1 MEKKIKRIPV
11 KDEMNGRLMLGR
23 IALAYGEDVASKI
36 KIICEISFNE
46 PIYDFGTD
54 KIVGVCP
61 ELKNWYLE
69 FPEEINITN

>member
-1 MEKKIKRIPV
+1 
-11 KDEMNGRLMLGR
+11 
-23 IALAYGEDVASKI
+23 VASKI

-54 KIVGVCP
+54 KIVGVCS